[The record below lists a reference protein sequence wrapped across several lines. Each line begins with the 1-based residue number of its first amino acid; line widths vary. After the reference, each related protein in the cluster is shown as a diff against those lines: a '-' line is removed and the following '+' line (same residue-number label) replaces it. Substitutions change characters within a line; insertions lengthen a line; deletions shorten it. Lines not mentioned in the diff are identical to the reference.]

1 MKSIKKCVIGA
12 WMLALCMTLCGCAMT
27 VEEMYCLPK
36 RPERYD
42 NLQAAM
48 DPVMEGMDY
57 AAPSTGENQQTV
69 QTADLD
75 GDGTEEVIVFARAED
90 EHPLKIFVFR
100 QENGAYRRISTIES
114 SGTGFDQV
122 EYADLDGMPGLE
134 MVVGRQVS
142 DQVLANV
149 SVYRFCEGQPEQM
162 MNANYRKFLICDLDE
177 NGLGDLVVLTGGAQE
192 TDNSIAER
200 YTLAGGT
207 AQRSGEAK
215 LSQPVNQL
223 KRIMVGSL
231 HGGQKAVF
239 VASTVDA
246 STIVTDV
253 FALVDGMM
261 TNVSLSSEAGTSVK
275 TLRNYYV
282 YAEDIDK
289 DGQMELPSLITMHL
303 PQSRSTNGGEHLI
316 RWYAMTRSG
325 GEVDKLFTY
334 HNYLQGWY
342 LELSAEAVERI
353 CVTPEGNGSFRF
365 GLWDSAGETLTDLWI
380 IDVLTGEDR
389 SAVAAEDGRFVLYKT
404 ETVVYACRLEMGG
417 RELGVTQE
425 MLINAFHLIQSAWY
439 TGEM

>member
-1 MKSIKKCVIGA
+1 MNKIVRQIATVLLSVPVLLSVAACGRKQPVEIDPPETA
-12 WMLALCMTLCGCAMT
+12 TAATLPASQ
-27 VEEMYCLPK
+27 E
-36 RPERYD
+36 
-42 NLQAAM
+42 
-48 DPVMEGMDY
+48 
-57 AAPSTGENQQTV
+57 PSDV
-69 QTADLD
+69 QTMLIMSLAD
-75 GDGTEEVIVFARAED
+75 
-90 EHPLKIFVFR
+90 
-100 QENGAYRRISTIES
+100 Y
-114 SGTGFDQV
+114 QV
-122 EYADLDGMPGLE
+122 PG
-134 MVVGRQVS
+134 
-142 DQVLANV
+142 
-149 SVYRFCEGQPEQM
+149 
-162 MNANYRKFLICDLDE
+162 
-177 NGLGDLVVLTGGAQE
+177 
-192 TDNSIAER
+192 
-200 YTLAGGT
+200 
-207 AQRSGEAK
+207 
-215 LSQPVNQL
+215 
-223 KRIMVGSL
+223 
-231 HGGQKAVF
+231 
-239 VASTVDA
+239 
-246 STIVTDV
+246 
-253 FALVDGMM
+253 
-261 TNVSLSSEAGTSVK
+261 SVK

-303 PQSRSTNGGEHLI
+303 PRSRSTNGGEHLI

-425 MLINAFHLIQSAWY
+425 MLTNAFHLIQSAWY

>member
-1 MKSIKKCVIGA
+1 MKSMKKYVIRV
-12 WMLALCMTLCGCAMT
+12 WMLALCMTLWGCAMT
-27 VEEMYCLPK
+27 VEEMYCLPE

-42 NLQAAM
+42 NLQTAM
-48 DPVMEGMDY
+48 DPVMGGLDY

-75 GDGTEEVIVFARAED
+75 GDGDEEVIVFARGED
-90 EHPLKIFVFR
+90 EHPLKILLFR
-100 QENGAYRRISTIES
+100 RSEDRYALMSTIES

-122 EYADLDGMPGLE
+122 EYADLDGLPGLE

-149 SVYRFCEGQPEQM
+149 SVYRFSQGQPEQM
-162 MNANYRKFLICDLDE
+162 MNANYRKYLICDLDGD
-177 NGLGDLVVLTGGAQE
+177 GLGDLVVLTGGAQE

-200 YTLAGGT
+200 YTLTGGT

-215 LSQPVNQL
+215 LSRPVDQL

-253 FALVDGMM
+253 FSLVDGMM

-289 DGQMELPSLITMHL
+289 DGQMELPSLINMCLAQT
-303 PQSRSTNGGEHLI
+303 RSGNAGEHLI
-316 RWYAMTRSG
+316 RWYAMPPEG

-342 LELSAEAVERI
+342 LELSPESAERI

-365 GLWDSAGETLTDLWI
+365 GLWDTAGENLTDLWT

-389 SAVAAEDGRFVLYKT
+389 SAVAAEDGRFVLHKT
-404 ETVVYACRLEMGG
+404 ETAVYACRLAMGG
-417 RELGVTQE
+417 RELDVTQE
-425 MLINAFHLIQSAWY
+425 MLTNTFHLIQSAWY

>member
-1 MKSIKKCVIGA
+1 MKSMKKYAIGA
-12 WMLALCMTLCGCAMT
+12 LVLALCAVLCGCAMT

-48 DPVMEGMDY
+48 DPVMGGLDY

-75 GDGTEEVIVFARAED
+75 GDGTEEVIVFARGED
-90 EHPLKIFVFR
+90 EHPLKILLFR
-100 QENGAYRRISTIES
+100 RADEGYALMSVIES

-122 EYADLDGMPGLE
+122 EYAQMDGLPGLE

-149 SVYRFCEGQPEQM
+149 SVYRFSGGQPEQM
-162 MNANYRKFLICDLDE
+162 MNSTYRKYLICDLDGD
-177 NGLGDLVVLTGGAQE
+177 GLGDLVVLTGGAQE

-200 YTLAGGT
+200 YTLNGGT

-215 LSQPVNQL
+215 LSRPVDQL

-231 HGGQKAVF
+231 YGGQTAVF

-253 FALVDGMM
+253 FSLVDGMM

-282 YAEDIDK
+282 YADDIDG
-289 DGQMELPSLITMHL
+289 DGEMELPSLITM
-303 PQSRSTNGGEHLI
+303 RSPETRSGSGGEHLI

-342 LELSAEAVERI
+342 LELSAESVERI

-365 GLWDSAGETLTDLWI
+365 GLWDLSGEKLTDLWV

-389 SAVAAEDGRFVLYKT
+389 SAVAVEDGRFVLYKS
-404 ETVVYACRLEMGG
+404 ETVVYACRLEMGA
-417 RELGVTQE
+417 RELDVTQE
-425 MLINAFHLIQSAWY
+425 MLTGAFHLIQSAWY